1 MDKKTIKS
9 IVTLVIIALLVVV
22 PFFIFTLN
30 YLEGI
35 SMLGYAGNCDSR
47 PIPYEPLWIAA
58 EAAILLVFFLYIIL
72 FANSTD
78 TGHHYKFNR
87 ILVVVLLLNLA
98 VMLGRCFQYPYIV
111 RKGGFPAIGDYNVG
125 QSHPFMI
132 LILICPVLI
141 FYFVLRFNREK
152 ILLGKPKKII
162 VYAVCIFIILVRE
175 YISIT
180 SFYRECMG

>member
-1 MDKKTIKS
+1 MDKKTVKS
-9 IVTLVIIALLVVV
+9 IVGLIIMTLMIVV
-22 PFFIFTLN
+22 PFFMFTLD
-30 YLEGI
+30 YLEGM
-35 SMLGYAGNCDSR
+35 SMLGYAGTCDNR
-47 PIPYEPLWIAA
+47 PIPYEPLWIAG
-58 EAAILLVFFLYIIL
+58 EAAIHLVFFLYII
-72 FANSTD
+72 FSANSAD

-141 FYFVLRFNREK
+141 FYFVLRFNREM
-152 ILLGKPKKII
+152 ILLDKPKKII
-162 VYAVCIFIILVRE
+162 VYAACILILLICE